1 MSNNSIG
8 ADKINAESLLAMGF
22 LETQIKKAVILIK
35 LEMGGDEFVTLVK
48 KAWGDKKRR
57 KMRLGL
63 SHPLPVGSRPV
74 SMKKPRLMSWFFG
87 GGHGT
92 RTHGAVTPYSLSRR
106 AP

>member
-22 LETQIKKAVILIK
+22 LGTQIKEAVILIK

-57 KMRLGL
+57 KMRLVL
-63 SHPLPVGSRPV
+63 SRPLSVGSRPV
-74 SMKKPRLMSWFFG
+74 SMKKPRLMSWSFG